1 MKKYLG
7 FASVL
12 ATAVALFTVAAP
24 ASATVIT
31 QTINLDQ
38 VHHGYQPAGPAPW
51 LAATFTY
58 NVGSK
63 TGTLV
68 LTSRLGDGFVQ
79 GATGIT
85 GWGFY
90 LSGNTVD
97 FNNSTCAGVC
107 ADTFTSNVHSSASI
121 DGSFNLGFG
130 WTSQNRF
137 DGTDTAT
144 YTLMF
149 DSTLGSSSPF
159 VVNSGGWYSYAH
171 VQGMTP
177 NDCSGWIVAGD
188 GTGTLG
194 TNDGL
199 CGGTPPPHN
208 VPEPGALGMF
218 GLGVLL
224 IGGFLGWRRRYS

>member
-1 MKKYLG
+1 MKKQAGLG
-7 FASVL
+7 IVL
-12 ATAVALFTVAAP
+12 AATVALFATATP
-24 ASATVIT
+24 AFATPIT
-31 QTINLDQ
+31 QTIDLNQ

-51 LAATFTY
+51 LTATFSY
-58 NVGSK
+58 DVGSN

-68 LTSRLGDGFVQ
+68 LTSHLGDGFVQ
-79 GATGIT
+79 GANGIT

-97 FNNSTCAGVC
+97 LASSTCAGVC
-107 ADTFTSNVHSSASI
+107 ADTFTSSVHDGASI
-121 DGSFNLGFG
+121 EGDFNLGFG

-149 DSTLGSSSPF
+149 DNALGASSPF

-177 NDCSGWIVAGD
+177 NSCSGWIVS
-188 GTGTLG
+188 GTGNIDPTK
-194 TNDGL
+194 NEGL
-199 CGGTPPPHN
+199 CDGGTPPTN

-224 IGGFLGWRRRYS
+224 IGGFLGWRRRYA